1 MPDSGAPL
9 KMNLRPSA
17 TKIRG
22 IQQTSE
28 RLIGFLEW
36 GADFIL
42 ALARDASLLARDD
55 GPRGTD
61 RRSRLTITARL
72 TTGRFCLAVN
82 RNKLAS
88 ANNLRRWV

>member
-9 KMNLRPSA
+9 KMNVRPSA
-17 TKIRG
+17 RKIRG

-55 GPRGTD
+55 GRTLKGY
-61 RRSRLTITARL
+61 RR
-72 TTGRFCLAVN
+72 
-82 RNKLAS
+82 AS
-88 ANNLRRWV
+88 VPKTVLGQ